1 MTSRVYVDP
10 RRLDKRVRVEQL
22 AVTRGA
28 SGGQSKAKGFPYAYH
43 FVAGDDLFTDYQAD
57 LARAKNQQKAQKQ
70 EAIVVSI
77 TADGKFEIDG
87 TVIESAEMEA
97 RLCNAVRQ
105 GRDTLHVR
113 ADKQS
118 KHEELVQAMD
128 VAKTCG
134 FEKLGILHQ
143 N

>member
-1 MTSRVYVDP
+1 MLGRERANLRH
-10 RRLDKRVRVEQL
+10 RRRRSENLIDLTPVIDITFQL
-22 AVTRGA
+22 LIFFLLTATFQENSSIDV
-28 SGGQSKAKGFPYAYH
+28 
-43 FVAGDDLFTDYQAD
+43 D

-77 TADGKFEIDG
+77 TKDGAFEIDG
-87 TVIESAEMEA
+87 TVIESSEMEA
-97 RLCNAVRQ
+97 RLCNSVRQ

-118 KHEELVQAMD
+118 RHEELVQAMD
-128 VAKTCG
+128 IAKTCG